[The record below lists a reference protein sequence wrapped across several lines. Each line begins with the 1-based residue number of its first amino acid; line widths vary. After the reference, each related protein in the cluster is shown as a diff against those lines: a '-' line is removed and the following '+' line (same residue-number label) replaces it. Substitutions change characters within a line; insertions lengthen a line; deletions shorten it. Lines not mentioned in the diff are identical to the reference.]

1 MYQNYLNEMK
11 HLSNKL
17 SDKQEKQLNLQQV
30 TALIEKLDKLEYD
43 SLLQQ
48 MLEDMIG
55 ILKKVTL
62 GQAYISD
69 FNRSYRK
76 LKMYVQKEYQMR
88 SEDQIV
94 TESRGAGI
102 AIGMGIGIVFMPT
115 IGSGA
120 LILGFVIGMGLSQY
134 SSTYTC
140 KKLKKSGSLY

>member
-1 MYQNYLNEMK
+1 MYQSYLNEMK
-11 HLSNKL
+11 HLSNNL

-43 SLLQQ
+43 SLVEH
-48 MLEDMIG
+48 MLEDMIK

-62 GQAYISD
+62 GDAHISD

-88 SEDQIV
+88 SEDQVV

-115 IGSGA
+115 LGSGA
-120 LILGFVIGMGLSQY
+120 LILGFIIGMGLSQY
-134 SSTYTC
+134 SSTHTC
-140 KKLKKSGSLY
+140 KKLRKSGSLY